1 MPAPC
6 PAAPKGH
13 SGVRDQPRAPRH
25 HRPSRAGPMPSELN
39 GAFLQ
44 RALGLEEKPA
54 LPGDGRG
61 KKGAWSWPQH
71 PTSPWSCWGA
81 CPGPAA
87 GWVPPGHVAPERG
100 WLLGF
105 AGIAG
110 NPFLA
115 PPQQLQ
121 ASRGPRPANESR
133 DLQKK
138 TRTTKARGRAQRRRM
153 KMLGQTPLRHAGG
166 RDRRQKQ
173 LWERKKKKQ
182 QPSLLLSFRGRIPI
196 DMDAAARCPPPARLA
211 GFSFSGHAAG
221 EQREEGS
228 SWPIRRVS
236 CAVWLAE
243 SSLGAHLQLLHMP
256 RAAFWGIP
264 TAHVV
269 REPQSPAA
277 PAGMQAGSSALQ
289 GCLRVLFRQ
298 GYTYHFLKAG

>member
-25 HRPSRAGPMPSELN
+25 HRPSCAGPVPSELN

-44 RALGLEEKPA
+44 RALGLEEKRA

-87 GWVPPGHVAPERG
+87 GWVPPGYVAPERG

-121 ASRGPRPANESR
+121 ASRGPRPANESSKLAEENTHNKSKGK
-133 DLQKK
+133 D
-138 TRTTKARGRAQRRRM
+138 T
-153 KMLGQTPLRHAGG
+153 
-166 RDRRQKQ
+166 
-173 LWERKKKKQ
+173 KKK
-182 QPSLLLSFRGRIPI
+182 
-196 DMDAAARCPPPARLA
+196 DEDAGANPPPTRRWPRQEAKAAYGRGKKKSSSQA
-211 GFSFSGHAAG
+211 SF
-221 EQREEGS
+221 
-228 SWPIRRVS
+228 
-236 CAVWLAE
+236 
-243 SSLGAHLQLLHMP
+243 
-256 RAAFWGIP
+256 
-264 TAHVV
+264 
-269 REPQSPAA
+269 
-277 PAGMQAGSSALQ
+277 
-289 GCLRVLFRQ
+289 
-298 GYTYHFLKAG
+298 